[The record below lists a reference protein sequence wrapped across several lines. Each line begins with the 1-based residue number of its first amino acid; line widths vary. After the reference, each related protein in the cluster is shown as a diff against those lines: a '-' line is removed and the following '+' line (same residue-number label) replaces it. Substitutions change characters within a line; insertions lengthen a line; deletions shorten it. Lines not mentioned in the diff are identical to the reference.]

1 MPASGELIRSMNYVE
16 DITNTL
22 RRICISIPPMS
33 TEERKRLADSLRA
46 AGGAINAAIADLDKV
61 GPQ

>member
-22 RRICISIPPMS
+22 RRICIMIPS
-33 TEERKRLADSLRA
+33 LNAEEKKRLAESLRA
-46 AGGAINAAIADLDKV
+46 AGGAINDAIRDLEKA
-61 GPQ
+61 GQ